1 MTIHDDSPIRTV
13 GDEPHWS
20 DLPPSPSPSREP
32 AAPRGRRST
41 APLLM
46 LASALLGGITGGV
59 VGALVS
65 EGGVTSTG
73 SPVVTA
79 PPVDT
84 AFVGQTDVAKAANVI
99 APSVVTIAAS
109 NPSGG
114 AVGTGIIISSDGQ
127 ILTNEHV
134 VDDATG
140 VRVRLPGQTAARDA
154 RVVAT
159 DAANDLALLQLDGVS
174 GLTAAVLADPAGIAV
189 GDPVVAVGY
198 ALDLDGGPSVTSGIV
213 SALNRTLSDANGAL
227 DGLIQTDA
235 AISSGNSGGPLI
247 NLRGEVVGINTA
259 VIRGDSGTAANNVGF
274 AIGVGEVR
282 RVLELLQSG
291 IDDSNRR
298 EGYLGVTVT
307 GRTDGGQGAV
317 VASVAEGSPA
327 ATAGLQEGDIV
338 LEVDGQTVTGQGAL
352 VAVIR
357 DSQPGDSVTLSVER
371 AGQTIE
377 LTAVL
382 GVREG

>member
-1 MTIHDDSPIRTV
+1 
-13 GDEPHWS
+13 
-20 DLPPSPSPSREP
+20 
-32 AAPRGRRST
+32 
-41 APLLM
+41 M
-46 LASALLGGITGGV
+46 LASALLGGVTGGV

-65 EGGVTSTG
+65 EQRSEGGI
-73 SPVVTA
+73 SPAITA
-79 PPVDT
+79 APVDT
-84 AFVGQTDVAKAANVI
+84 AFVGQTDVAKAASMI

-109 NPSGG
+109 NPTGG
-114 AVGTGIIISSDGQ
+114 SVGTGIVISSDGQ
-127 ILTNEHV
+127 ILTNQHV
-134 VDDATG
+134 VDGATG
-140 VRVRLPGQTAARDA
+140 VRVRLPGETAARDA
-154 RVVAT
+154 RVLAT
-159 DAANDLALLQLDGVS
+159 DAANDLALLKLDGVT

-247 NLRGEVVGINTA
+247 NLRGEVIGVNTA

-291 IDDSNRR
+291 IDDSTRQ

-307 GRTDGGQGAV
+307 GRSDGGQGAV
-317 VASVAEGSPA
+317 VASVADGSPA
-327 ATAGLQEGDIV
+327 AVAGLQEGDIV
-338 LEVDGQTVTGQGAL
+338 LEVDGQTITGQGAL

-357 DSQPGDSVTLSVER
+357 DAQPGDSVTLSVER
-371 AGQTIE
+371 AGQIVE
-377 LTAVL
+377 LTATL
-382 GVREG
+382 GVRED

>member
-1 MTIHDDSPIRTV
+1 MTIHDEPPVPMSGSP
-13 GDEPHWS
+13 EPHWS
-20 DLPPSPSPSREP
+20 DLPPAPGREP
-32 AAPRGRRST
+32 ARKTRSA

-46 LASALLGGITGGV
+46 LASAILGGVTGGV
-59 VGALVS
+59 VGALVADRS
-65 EGGVTSTG
+65 STG
-73 SPVVTA
+73 TTSPVVTA
-79 PPVDT
+79 APVDS

-99 APSVVTIAAS
+99 APSVVTISAS
-109 NPSGG
+109 TASGG
-114 AVGTGIIISSDGQ
+114 SVGTGIVVGSDGQ
-127 ILTNEHV
+127 ILTNQHV
-134 VDDATG
+134 VEGATS
-140 VRVRLPGQTAARDA
+140 VRVRLAGETAAREA
-154 RVVAT
+154 RVLAT

-174 GLTAAVLADPAGIAV
+174 GLTAAVLADPASIAV

-247 NLRGEVVGINTA
+247 NLRGEVVGVNTA

-274 AIGVGEVR
+274 AIGVAEVR

-291 IDDSNRR
+291 VDDSTRQ

-327 ATAGLQEGDIV
+327 AMAGLAEGDIV
-338 LEVDGQTVTGQGAL
+338 LEVDGQTITGQGAL

-371 AGQTIE
+371 DGKALQ
-377 LTAVL
+377 LTATL
-382 GVREG
+382 GVRES